1 MTFEENG
8 IYLKGTSGQ
17 EKTTCPKCS
26 CGRRNS
32 SDKCLAV
39 NIDEGVWH
47 CHHCG
52 WKGSLKKVFKSLK
65 KPEVVPMPTLPE
77 KPETNIPEKVYQ
89 WFEDRGITRLVVD
102 DAKIGYKNRWIQF
115 PFYKDGEVV
124 NIKSRTADKKFRQ
137 EKNAEKCF
145 YRFDHMQGMETI
157 IITEGEMDALSLV
170 QAGFTNV
177 VSVPDGA
184 TAPNSKP
191 SDRKF
196 SYLISAEEHLMNA
209 EKVILCTD
217 SDGAGQ
223 HLRDELS
230 RRIGREKCCRVNYP
244 DDCKDMNEVLVK
256 YGEERILEIVSSAY
270 PYPIDGVVMIEDVI
284 DDAIDLFNT
293 PEHLGLSTGWLDLDE
308 NYRIS
313 LSEVSVVTGV
323 PNMGKSEW
331 MDALMIN
338 MVQLYGWKFGIFS
351 AENFP
356 VKHHLLKLV
365 GKFSKQ
371 AFWGD
376 DKMPEDV
383 ARASMNVLNDHIKF
397 IGTQESS
404 VTIESIMEQAKI
416 LNYRYGL
423 NGLVID
429 PWNTIEHKFG
439 DGENETNYVSR
450 VLSQLNTFAKIN
462 EIHIWVVAHP
472 RKMENGADRKPLV
485 PNPYDISGSANW
497 FNKAD
502 NAITIHRHRSL
513 DDDYVGVHVHKI
525 RFQYKNGKPTTGS
538 EPAKL
543 NYNVRTG
550 NYETYIPRVKEDIF
564 KENRKDKTNDTKDT
578 LFA

>member
-8 IYLKGTSGQ
+8 IYIRETSGQ
-17 EKTTCPKCS
+17 EKTVCPECS
-26 CGRRNS
+26 NSRRKS
-32 SDKCLAV
+32 KDKCLSV

-52 WKGSLKKVFKSLK
+52 WKGSLKKVKHLTKIESVK
-65 KPEVVPMPTLPE
+65 KPEPPTTKVDTSLPD
-77 KPETNIPEKVYQ
+77 NVYQ
-89 WFEDRGITRLVVD
+89 WFEGRGITRSVVN
-102 DAKIGYKNRWIQF
+102 DAKIGYKDRWIQF

-145 YRFDHMQGMETI
+145 YRFDHMKGMETI

-184 TAPNSKP
+184 TAPNSNP

-217 SDGAGQ
+217 SDGAGK

-256 YGEERILEIVSSAY
+256 HGEERILDIVSGAY
-270 PYPIDGVVMIEDVI
+270 PYPIEGVVTIEDVA
-284 DDAIDLFNT
+284 DDAIDLFNK
-293 PEHLGLSTGWLDLDE
+293 PEHLGLSTGWIDLDDH
-308 NYRIS
+308 YRIS
-313 LSEVSVVTGV
+313 HSEVSVVTGV

-338 MVQLYGWKFGIFS
+338 MVQEYGWKFGIFS

-365 GKFSKQ
+365 GKFAKQ
-371 AFWGD
+371 PFWGD
-376 DKMPEDV
+376 NKMSEEV
-383 ARASMNVLNDHIKF
+383 ARSSMNVLNDHIKF

-450 VLSQLNTFAKIN
+450 VLSQLNTFAKVN
-462 EIHIWVVAHP
+462 ELHIWVVAHP
-472 RKMENGADRKPLV
+472 RKMENDANRRVIV
-485 PNPYDISGSANW
+485 PSPYDISGSANW
-497 FNKAD
+497 FNKCD
-502 NAITIHRHRSL
+502 NSVTIHRHITQ
-513 DDDYVGVHVHKI
+513 DEDYVGVHIHKI
-525 RFQYKNGKPTTGS
+525 RFQYKNGKPTTGR
-538 EPAKL
+538 PPVKL
-543 NYNVRTG
+543 SYNIG
-550 NYETYIPRVKEDIF
+550 NGTYGTYIEEF
-564 KENRKDKTNDTKDT
+564 KEN
-578 LFA
+578 LFG

>member
-8 IYLKGTSGQ
+8 IYLRETSGQ
-17 EKTTCPKCS
+17 EKTVCPECS
-26 CGRRNS
+26 NGRRKS
-32 SDKCLAV
+32 KDKCLSV

-52 WKGSLKKVFKSLK
+52 WKGSLKKVKHLTKIESVK
-65 KPEVVPMPTLPE
+65 KPEPPTTKVDTSLPD
-77 KPETNIPEKVYQ
+77 NVYQ
-89 WFEDRGITRLVVD
+89 WFEGRGITRSVVN
-102 DAKIGYKNRWIQF
+102 DAKIGYKDRWIQF
-115 PFYKDGEVV
+115 PFYKDGQVV

-145 YRFDHMQGMETI
+145 YRFDHMKGMETI

-184 TAPNSKP
+184 TAPNSNP

-217 SDGAGQ
+217 SDGAGK

-256 YGEERILEIVSSAY
+256 HGEERILDIVSGAY
-270 PYPIDGVVMIEDVI
+270 PYPIEGVVTIEDVA
-284 DDAIDLFNT
+284 DDAIDLFNK
-293 PEHLGLSTGWLDLDE
+293 PEHLGLSTGWIDLDDH
-308 NYRIS
+308 YRIS
-313 LSEVSVVTGV
+313 HSEVSVVTGV

-338 MVQLYGWKFGIFS
+338 MVQEYGWKFGIFS

-365 GKFSKQ
+365 GKFAKQ
-371 AFWGD
+371 PFWGD
-376 DKMPEDV
+376 NKMSEEV
-383 ARASMNVLNDHIKF
+383 ARSSMSVLNDHIKF

-450 VLSQLNTFAKIN
+450 VLSQLNTFAKVN
-462 EIHIWVVAHP
+462 ELHIWVVAHP
-472 RKMENGADRKPLV
+472 RKMENDANRRVIV
-485 PNPYDISGSANW
+485 PSPYDISGSANW
-497 FNKAD
+497 FNKCD
-502 NAITIHRHRSL
+502 NSVTIHRHITQ
-513 DDDYVGVHVHKI
+513 DEDYVGVHIHKI
-525 RFQYKNGKPTTGS
+525 RFQYKNGKPTTGR
-538 EPAKL
+538 PPVKL
-543 NYNVRTG
+543 SYNIG
-550 NYETYIPRVKEDIF
+550 NGTYGTYIEEF
-564 KENRKDKTNDTKDT
+564 KEN
-578 LFA
+578 LFG

>member
-8 IYLKGTSGQ
+8 IYIRETSGQ
-17 EKTTCPKCS
+17 EKTVCPECS
-26 CGRRNS
+26 NGRRKS
-32 SDKCLAV
+32 KDKCLSV

-52 WKGSLKKVFKSLK
+52 WKGSLKKVKHLTKIESVK
-65 KPEVVPMPTLPE
+65 KPEPPTTKIGTFLPD
-77 KPETNIPEKVYQ
+77 NVYQ
-89 WFEDRGITRLVVD
+89 WFEGRGITRSVVN
-102 DAKIGYKNRWIQF
+102 DAKIGYKDRWIQF

-145 YRFDHMQGMETI
+145 YRFDHMKGMETI

-184 TAPNSKP
+184 TAPNSNP

-217 SDGAGQ
+217 SDGAGK

-256 YGEERILEIVSSAY
+256 HGEERILDIVSGAY
-270 PYPIDGVVMIEDVI
+270 PYPIEGVVTIEDVA
-284 DDAIDLFNT
+284 DDAIDLFNK
-293 PEHLGLSTGWLDLDE
+293 PEHLGLSTGWIDLDDH
-308 NYRIS
+308 YRIS
-313 LSEVSVVTGV
+313 HSEVSVVTGV

-338 MVQLYGWKFGIFS
+338 MVQEYGWKFGIFS

-365 GKFSKQ
+365 GKFAKQ
-371 AFWGD
+371 PFWGD
-376 DKMPEDV
+376 NKMSEEV
-383 ARASMNVLNDHIKF
+383 ARSSMNVLNDHIKF

-423 NGLVID
+423 NGLIID

-450 VLSQLNTFAKIN
+450 VLSQLNTFAKVN
-462 EIHIWVVAHP
+462 ELHIWVVAHP
-472 RKMENGADRKPLV
+472 RKMENDANRRVIV
-485 PNPYDISGSANW
+485 PSPYDISGSANW
-497 FNKAD
+497 FNKCD
-502 NAITIHRHRSL
+502 NSVTIHRHITQ
-513 DDDYVGVHVHKI
+513 DEDYVGVHIHKI
-525 RFQYKNGKPTTGS
+525 RFQYKNGKPTTGR
-538 EPAKL
+538 PPVKL
-543 NYNVRTG
+543 SYNIG
-550 NYETYIPRVKEDIF
+550 NGTYGTYIEEF
-564 KENRKDKTNDTKDT
+564 KEN
-578 LFA
+578 LFG

>member
-8 IYLKGTSGQ
+8 IYLRDTSGQ

-26 CGRRNS
+26 NGRRKS
-32 SDKCLAV
+32 SDKCLSV

-52 WKGSLKKVFKSLK
+52 WKGSLKKVKRLT
-65 KPEVVPMPTLPE
+65 KPEVVPIPTLPE
-77 KPETNIPEKVYQ
+77 PPKTNLPDNVYQ
-89 WFEDRGITRLVVD
+89 WFEDRGITRAVVD
-102 DAKIGYKNRWIQF
+102 DAQIGYENRWIQF
-115 PFYKDGEVV
+115 PFIKDGQVV

-137 EKNAEKCF
+137 AKNAEKCF
-145 YRFDHMQGMETI
+145 YRFDHMIGMETI

-170 QAGFTNV
+170 QAGFMNV

-196 SYLISAEEHLMNA
+196 SYLLSAEEHLMKA
-209 EKVILCTD
+209 DKVILCTD
-217 SDGAGQ
+217 SDGAGK

-256 YGEERILEIVSSAY
+256 HGEDAILEIVSGAY
-270 PYPIDGVVMIEDVI
+270 PYPIDGVVMIEDVV
-284 DDAIDLFNT
+284 DEAIDLFNT
-293 PEHLGLSTGWLDLDE
+293 PEHRGLSTGWVDLDDH
-308 NYRIS
+308 YRIS
-313 LSEVSVVTGV
+313 HSEVSVVTGV

-338 MVQLYGWKFGIFS
+338 MVQEYGWKFGIFS

-365 GKFSKQ
+365 GKFAKQ
-371 AFWGD
+371 PFWGD
-376 DKMPEDV
+376 YKMDEST
-383 ARASMNVLNDHIKF
+383 ARNSMSVLNDHIKF

-416 LNYRYGL
+416 LNFRYGL
-423 NGLVID
+423 NGLIID

-450 VLSQLNTFAKIN
+450 VLAQLNTFAKVN
-462 EIHIWVVAHP
+462 ELHIWVVAHP

-485 PNPYDISGSANW
+485 PSPYDISGSANW
-497 FNKAD
+497 FNKCD
-502 NAITIHRHRSL
+502 NAITIHRHRTEDS
-513 DDDYVGVHVHKI
+513 DYVGVHVHKI
-525 RFQYKNGKPTTGS
+525 RFQYKNGQPTTGKP
-538 EPAKL
+538 PAKL
-543 NYNVRTG
+543 SYSVKNGTYG
-550 NYETYIPRVKEDIF
+550 TYIKEF
-564 KENRKDKTNDTKDT
+564 KEN
-578 LFA
+578 LFE

>member
-8 IYLKGTSGQ
+8 IYIRETSGQ
-17 EKTTCPKCS
+17 EKTVCPECS
-26 CGRRNS
+26 NSRRKS
-32 SDKCLAV
+32 KDKCLSV

-52 WKGSLKKVFKSLK
+52 WKGSLKKVKHLTKIESVK
-65 KPEVVPMPTLPE
+65 KPEPPTTKVDTSLPD
-77 KPETNIPEKVYQ
+77 NVYQ
-89 WFEDRGITRLVVD
+89 WFEGRGITRSVVN
-102 DAKIGYKNRWIQF
+102 DAKIGYKDRWIQF

-145 YRFDHMQGMETI
+145 YRFDHMKGMETI

-184 TAPNSKP
+184 TAPNSNP

-217 SDGAGQ
+217 SDGAGK

-256 YGEERILEIVSSAY
+256 HGEERILDIVSGAY
-270 PYPIDGVVMIEDVI
+270 PYPIEGVVTIEDVA
-284 DDAIDLFNT
+284 DDAIDLFNK
-293 PEHLGLSTGWLDLDE
+293 PEHLGLSTGWIDLDDH
-308 NYRIS
+308 YRIS
-313 LSEVSVVTGV
+313 HSEVSVVTGV

-338 MVQLYGWKFGIFS
+338 MVQEYGWKFGIFS

-365 GKFSKQ
+365 GKFAKQ
-371 AFWGD
+371 PFWGD
-376 DKMPEDV
+376 NKMSEEV
-383 ARASMNVLNDHIKF
+383 ARSSMNVLNDHIKF

-450 VLSQLNTFAKIN
+450 VLAQLNTFAKVN
-462 EIHIWVVAHP
+462 ELHIWVVAHP
-472 RKMENGADRKPLV
+472 RKMENDANRRVIV
-485 PNPYDISGSANW
+485 PSPYDISGSANW
-497 FNKAD
+497 FNKCD
-502 NAITIHRHRSL
+502 NSVTIHRHITQ
-513 DDDYVGVHVHKI
+513 DEDYVGVHIHKI
-525 RFQYKNGKPTTGS
+525 RFQYKNGKPTTGR
-538 EPAKL
+538 PPVKL
-543 NYNVRTG
+543 SYNIG
-550 NYETYIPRVKEDIF
+550 NGTYGTYIEEF
-564 KENRKDKTNDTKDT
+564 KEN
-578 LFA
+578 LFG

>member
-8 IYLKGTSGQ
+8 IYLRDTSGQ
-17 EKTTCPKCS
+17 EKTTCPECS
-26 CGRRNS
+26 NGRRKT
-32 SDKCLAV
+32 SDKCLSV

-52 WKGSLKKVFKSLK
+52 WKGSLNKIKKTHKVQEVI
-65 KPEVVPMPTLPE
+65 KPKPPTTNLPE
-77 KPETNIPEKVYQ
+77 NVYQ
-89 WFEDRGITRLVVD
+89 WFEDRGITRAVVD
-102 DAKIGYKNRWIQF
+102 DAKIGYDKRWIQF
-115 PFYKDGEVV
+115 PFYKGGEVV

-184 TAPNSKP
+184 TAPGSNP

-217 SDGAGQ
+217 SDKAGL

-244 DDCKDMNEVLVK
+244 DDCKDMNEVLSK
-256 YGEERILEIVSSAY
+256 YGEERILEIVSNAY
-270 PYPIDGVVMIEDVI
+270 PYPIDGVIMIEDVV
-284 DDAIDLFNT
+284 DEAIDLFNK
-293 PEHLGLSTGWLDLDE
+293 PEHLGLSTGWKDLDDH
-308 NYRIS
+308 YRVS

-338 MVQLYGWKFGIFS
+338 MVQKYGWKFGIFS

-365 GKFSKQ
+365 GKFSRQ

-376 DKMPEDV
+376 DKMSEDV
-383 ARASMNVLNDHIKF
+383 ARASMDVLNDHIKF

-404 VTIESIMEQAKI
+404 VTIESIMEQSKV

-423 NGLVID
+423 NGLIID

-450 VLSQLNTFAKIN
+450 VLSQLNTFAKMN

-472 RKMENGADRKPLV
+472 RKMENDANRKPVV
-485 PNPYDISGSANW
+485 PSPYDISGSANW

-502 NAITIHRHRSL
+502 NAITIHRHRSE
-513 DDDYVGVHVHKI
+513 DDDYVGVHIHKI
-525 RFQYKNGKPTTGS
+525 RFQYKNGKPTSGS

-543 NYNVRTG
+543 NYNIRTG
-550 NYETYIPRVKEDIF
+550 NYETYTSRIKEDIF
-564 KENRKDKTNDTKDT
+564 KKNTQNKNNDTQDT
-578 LFA
+578 LFK

>member
-8 IYLKGTSGQ
+8 IYLRDTSGQ
-17 EKTTCPKCS
+17 EKTVCPECS
-26 CGRRNS
+26 NGRRKS
-32 SDKCLAV
+32 KDKCLSV

-52 WKGSLKKVFKSLK
+52 WKGSLKKVKHLTKIESVK
-65 KPEVVPMPTLPE
+65 KPEPPTTKVDTSLPD
-77 KPETNIPEKVYQ
+77 NVYQ
-89 WFEDRGITRLVVD
+89 WFEGRGITRSVVN
-102 DAKIGYKNRWIQF
+102 DAKIGYKDRWIQF

-145 YRFDHMQGMETI
+145 YRFDHMKGMETI

-184 TAPNSKP
+184 TAPNSNP

-217 SDGAGQ
+217 SDGAGK

-256 YGEERILEIVSSAY
+256 HGEERILDIVSGAY
-270 PYPIDGVVMIEDVI
+270 PYPIEGVVTIEDVA
-284 DDAIDLFNT
+284 DDAIDLFNK
-293 PEHLGLSTGWLDLDE
+293 PEHLGLSTGWIDLDDH
-308 NYRIS
+308 YRIS
-313 LSEVSVVTGV
+313 HSEVSVVTGV

-338 MVQLYGWKFGIFS
+338 MVQEYGWKFGIFS

-365 GKFSKQ
+365 GKFAKQ
-371 AFWGD
+371 PFWGD
-376 DKMPEDV
+376 NKMSEEV
-383 ARASMNVLNDHIKF
+383 ARSSMSVLNDHIKF

-450 VLSQLNTFAKIN
+450 VLSQLNTFAKVN
-462 EIHIWVVAHP
+462 ELHIWVVAHP
-472 RKMENGADRKPLV
+472 RKMENDANRRVIV
-485 PNPYDISGSANW
+485 PSPYDISGSANW
-497 FNKAD
+497 FNKCD
-502 NAITIHRHRSL
+502 NSVTIHRHITQ
-513 DDDYVGVHVHKI
+513 DEDYVGVHIHKI
-525 RFQYKNGKPTTGS
+525 RFQYKNGKPTTGR
-538 EPAKL
+538 PPVKL
-543 NYNVRTG
+543 SYNIG
-550 NYETYIPRVKEDIF
+550 NGTYGTYIEEF
-564 KENRKDKTNDTKDT
+564 KEN
-578 LFA
+578 LFG

>member
-17 EKTTCPKCS
+17 EKTVCPECS
-26 CGRRNS
+26 NGRRKS
-32 SDKCLAV
+32 KDKCLSV

-52 WKGSLKKVFKSLK
+52 WKGSLKKVKHLTKVESVK
-65 KPEVVPMPTLPE
+65 KPEPPTTKVDTSLPD
-77 KPETNIPEKVYQ
+77 NVYQ
-89 WFEDRGITRLVVD
+89 WFEGRGITRSVVN
-102 DAKIGYKNRWIQF
+102 DAKIGYKDRWIQF

-145 YRFDHMQGMETI
+145 YRFDHMKGMETI

-184 TAPNSKP
+184 TAPNSNP

-209 EKVILCTD
+209 ERVILCTD
-217 SDGAGQ
+217 SDGAGK

-256 YGEERILEIVSSAY
+256 HGEERILDIVSGAY
-270 PYPIDGVVMIEDVI
+270 PYPIEGVVTIEDVA
-284 DDAIDLFNT
+284 DDAIDLFNK
-293 PEHLGLSTGWLDLDE
+293 PEHLGLSTGWIDLDDH
-308 NYRIS
+308 YRIS
-313 LSEVSVVTGV
+313 HSEVSVVTGV

-338 MVQLYGWKFGIFS
+338 MVQEYGWKFGIFS

-365 GKFSKQ
+365 GKFAKQ
-371 AFWGD
+371 PFWGD
-376 DKMPEDV
+376 NKMSEEV
-383 ARASMNVLNDHIKF
+383 ARSSMNVLNDHIKF

-450 VLSQLNTFAKIN
+450 VLSQLNTFAKVN
-462 EIHIWVVAHP
+462 ELHIWVVAHP
-472 RKMENGADRKPLV
+472 RKMENDANRRVIV
-485 PNPYDISGSANW
+485 PSPYDISGSANW
-497 FNKAD
+497 FNKCD
-502 NAITIHRHRSL
+502 NSVTIHRHITQ
-513 DDDYVGVHVHKI
+513 DEDYVGVHIHKI
-525 RFQYKNGKPTTGS
+525 RFQYKNGKPTTGR
-538 EPAKL
+538 PPVKL
-543 NYNVRTG
+543 SYNIG
-550 NYETYIPRVKEDIF
+550 NGTYGTYIEEF
-564 KENRKDKTNDTKDT
+564 KEN
-578 LFA
+578 LFG